1 MARPLRIEYEGAV
14 YHVLSRGN
22 RSENIFSE
30 ERDKEYFVEILQ
42 RGAEKYRIDL
52 YAYCV
57 MGNHYHLLMSMP
69 EGGLTKIMHYIGSS
83 YGSYLRRN
91 KGWIGHVFAGRY
103 KSLCVEKESYL
114 LELSRYI
121 HLNPIRARIVRYP
134 EDYPWSSYGFYI
146 GKKKKP
152 HWINTNWFLEEYGRS
167 LKTSQRKYKGFVESG
182 MDKPLPYPVE
192 KVVGQAILGN
202 KKFVKK
208 VVKGVK
214 RDRDF
219 TEITAKRIYSSSIDI
234 DEVYKKVCEHYGIEE
249 LRRNEDEMSREKK
262 LGREMFIYLSKG
274 YTAALNREIAEALGD
289 ISTSGIS
296 HQYRRTIRKMQ
307 REKELYRE
315 CNAIMSQ
322 FKG

>member
-14 YHVLSRGN
+14 YHILSRGN
-22 RSENIFSE
+22 RSENIFFE
-30 ERDKEYFVEILQ
+30 EKDKEYFIDILQ
-42 RGAEKYRIDL
+42 RGAEKYRIEL

-83 YGSYLRRN
+83 YGSYIRRN

-103 KSLCVEKESYL
+103 KSLCVEKENYL

-134 EDYPWSSYGFYI
+134 EDYLWSSYGYYI
-146 GKKKKP
+146 GEKKKP
-152 HWINTNWFLEEYGRS
+152 HWINTSWFLEEYGRS
-167 LKTSQRKYKGFVESG
+167 IKTSQRKYKEFVESG
-182 MDKPLPYPVE
+182 IDKPLPYPIE

-208 VVKGVK
+208 VVEEVK

-219 TEITAKRIYSSSIDI
+219 TEITAKKIYSSSIDI
-234 DEVYKKVCEHYGIEE
+234 DEVYKKVCEYYGIEE
-249 LRRNEDEMSREKK
+249 LRRNEDEKSGKKK

-274 YTAALNREIAEALGD
+274 YTTALNRD
-289 ISTSGIS
+289 KSPV
-296 HQYRRTIRKMQ
+296 
-307 REKELYRE
+307 
-315 CNAIMSQ
+315 
-322 FKG
+322 